1 MRMSV
6 CRVSVMFCLGVLA
19 LLGTVADASAQ
30 YRGPAP
36 AAVGEEYHIEAA
48 YGWWDASPSLIVNSE
63 SLEILGTDVNL
74 IEDLG
79 IEQRRLGKFNLILRP
94 GRKHR
99 FRFERLPIHYE
110 ADATVKRSFVFNG
123 QTYNVGLPVQTV
135 ANFDTYRF
143 GYEFDFLYKSKGFLG
158 ALLEMKYTNV
168 NVELQSPIGS
178 EFTKATAPIPTVGLV
193 GRGYILPKLAIN
205 GEVSLFRMPEGLAT
219 QLDGR
224 GTYTDFDF
232 NATYNF
238 NRYVGAQ
245 AGYRKVNIFYDVD
258 LDSGTLKFTGI
269 YFGGVV
275 RY

>member
-19 LLGTVADASAQ
+19 LLGPAADASAQ

-36 AAVGEEYHIEAA
+36 ESVGEDYHVEIS

-63 SLEILGTDVNL
+63 SLDILGTDIDL

-79 IEQRRLGKFNLILRP
+79 IEQRKLGKFGLFLRP
-94 GRKHR
+94 AKKHR
-99 FRFERLPIHYE
+99 LRFERLPIHYE
-110 ADATVKRSFVFNG
+110 ADVTVKRSFVFNG
-123 QTYNVGLPVQTV
+123 QTYNVGLPVQTA

-143 GYEFDFLYKSKGFLG
+143 GYEYDFLYKAKGFIG
-158 ALLEMKYTNV
+158 ALLELKYTNV
-168 NVELQSPIGS
+168 NVELESPIGS
-178 EFTKATAPIPTVGLV
+178 EFTKATAPIPTVGAV
-193 GRGYILPKLAIN
+193 GRGYILPHLAIN
-205 GEVSLFRMPEGLAT
+205 GEFSMFRMPESLAT

-224 GTYTDFDF
+224 GTYTDFDI

-238 NRYVGAQ
+238 TNNVGAH

-258 LDSGTLKFTGI
+258 LDSGTLKFTGL
-269 YFGGVV
+269 YFGSVV
-275 RY
+275 RF